1 MANSPAVLPRTYC
14 PNETVSVSPRSNE
27 GPLLTGGSDMYF
39 APSRPK
45 DFLEIK
51 KKSKECSGNRTCD
64 SRGTSQSDAIP
75 LHHAAYPKFFQ
86 LIKHIT
92 NFFINFFCGDFHNC

>member
-1 MANSPAVLPRTYC
+1 MRSSHKWQIARQFCHARTAR
-14 PNETVSVSPRSNE
+14 TKHIVSVSPRSNE

-45 DFLEIK
+45 DFFNNE

-75 LHHAAYPKFFQ
+75 LHHAAYPQFKTYSSHQ
-86 LIKHIT
+86 
-92 NFFINFFCGDFHNC
+92 N

>member
-1 MANSPAVLPRTYC
+1 MRSSHKWQIARQFCHARTAR
-14 PNETVSVSPRSNE
+14 TKHIVSVSPRSNE

-51 KKSKECSGNRTCD
+51 KNPRN
-64 SRGTSQSDAIP
+64 
-75 LHHAAYPKFFQ
+75 AAGIEPATLAGQHSPTLYRYTMPPTPKVTGV
-86 LIKHIT
+86 LYIKAAT
-92 NFFINFFCGDFHNC
+92 G